1 MIRFVSIA
9 VLIAALASPAF
20 AEGLRFRTELTA
32 TGAWNDPG
40 SLDAAFGFKNRT
52 TTGASARLMWDK
64 SVGSFRFEVHS
75 HLSFSQGD
83 NVAYAAAVAPFFPT
97 PAPATLFDLS
107 TTWLS
112 DTNTLV
118 TNTIDRL
125 SVTYTTPSLVLKL
138 GRQSITWGSGMFFHP
153 SDIVAPFAPNAIDT
167 SYKPGADMIYAQYLF
182 DSGADIQAILVPRAP
197 TAGGAIDLDS
207 STYAMRAQFQIASL
221 DAGVMLARDRGDTV
235 ASVGLSGPL
244 SGASWNAEYVNW
256 TLANGETHPSWL
268 FNISNFGTIGE
279 MNIAYFAEYFHN
291 GIGVDSSVPL
301 DGLPVSLSKRMS
313 TGQVFLPGVN
323 FLALG
328 ANVQMTPDLSV
339 TPNALISLDDRS
351 ALASLSVNY
360 TLSDRTN
367 LVFNYSQPI
376 GATGTEFGGRETST
390 GSGIY
395 ATPARSAT
403 LQLVQFF

>member
-9 VLIAALASPAF
+9 ALIGVF
-20 AEGLRFRTELTA
+20 AGPVFADGLRFRTELSA
-32 TGAWNDPG
+32 NGAWNDPG
-40 SLDAAFGFKNRT
+40 SLDAAFGFQNRT

-64 SVGSFRFEVHS
+64 SIGSFLFEVHS

-83 NVAYAAAVAPFFPT
+83 NVTYAAAATPFSPA
-97 PAPATLFDLS
+97 PAPATLFDFS
-107 TTWLS
+107 STWLS
-112 DTNTLV
+112 DTDTLV

-182 DSGADIQAILVPRAP
+182 DSGADIQGIIVPRAP
-197 TAGGAIDLDS
+197 TLGGSVDLDF
-207 STYAMRAQFQIASL
+207 STIAMRAQFQLASL

-235 ASVGLSGPL
+235 ASVELSGPL
-244 SGASWNAEYVNW
+244 AGASWNAEYVNW
-256 TLANGETHPSWL
+256 TLANGDTQPSWL

-291 GIGVDSSVPL
+291 GFGVDASVPL
-301 DGLPVSLSKRMS
+301 DSLPASLSKRMS

-328 ANVQMTPDLSV
+328 ANVQITPDLSI
-339 TPNALISLDDRS
+339 TPNALISLGDRS
-351 ALASLSVNY
+351 ALASLAVNY
-360 TLSDRTN
+360 TLSDSTN

-376 GATGTEFGGRETST
+376 GATGTEFGGRETSA

-395 ATPARSAT
+395 ATPARSTT